1 MLSVFLMIFLERW
14 TDTLLWI
21 KNISENVTEEQLKD
35 VFCDAEDI
43 VMRVDKDKD
52 KKKDD
57 QKKTK

>member
-1 MLSVFLMIFLERW
+1 MFCLERW

-21 KNISENVTEEQLKD
+21 RNISENVTEEQLKD

-43 VMRVDKDKD
+43 VMRGEKDKD

-57 QKKTK
+57 EKKTT

>member
-1 MLSVFLMIFLERW
+1 MIFLERL

>member
-43 VMRVDKDKD
+43 VMRVDKDK
-52 KKKDD
+52 KKDD